1 MPYTGSPVEES
12 KLALPTRKIVPLIV
26 ACALFMQQMDSTA
39 LATSLPSMA
48 GSLGVTPL
56 KLHLAITSYLMSLAI
71 FLPMS
76 GWVADKFGPRRI
88 FCLAIGLFTLGSV
101 LCGVSI
107 NLTTL
112 VAARVIQG
120 LGGAMMVPV
129 GRLILVRSV
138 EKNELLSAMVLMN
151 MTAIIGPAAG
161 PLLGGAITSF
171 ISWRWIFWINVPAG
185 ILGIVLTLQFIR
197 DLNKAKVN
205 AFDWRG
211 FVLTGFGFGCLMAAL
226 DSVSSQLGDNIMPLG
241 LLFAGLITLAI
252 YYVHS
257 QIVSNPILDLRL
269 FRLTSFRISVT
280 GGSIFRLGFG
290 AIPFLLPL
298 LMQVGFGYSPL
309 KSGTI
314 TFISS
319 AGSFGMRSISRRVIK
334 KFGFRNILI
343 WNALITAGFMF
354 MYGSFDQSTS
364 RLFMMAVIF
373 GGGVFRSLQM
383 TSVNTIAFAEVNN
396 VQMRDATSM
405 TQMAQRISQVAGVA
419 LAALILGLAGNGS
432 AQLTVHAFSVAFCVL
447 GGISALS
454 LLLFWQLPL
463 DAGAELA
470 DRVSPPAAQH
480 SR

>member
-1 MPYTGSPVEES
+1 M
-12 KLALPTRKIVPLIV
+12 ALPTRKIVPLIV

-48 GSLGVTPL
+48 ATLGVTPL

-88 FCLAIGLFTLGSV
+88 FCLAIGLFTLGSI
-101 LCGVSI
+101 LCGISI

-112 VAARVIQG
+112 IAARVIQG

-138 EKNELLSAMVLMN
+138 EKTELLSAMVLMN
-151 MTAIIGPAAG
+151 MTAIVGPAAG

-185 ILGIVLTLQFIR
+185 ILGIILTLRFIR
-197 DLNKAKVN
+197 DLNKAEVK

-226 DSVSSQLGDNIMPLG
+226 DSVSGRLGDNILPLG
-241 LLFAGLITLAI
+241 LLLAGLATLGI
-252 YYVHS
+252 YYLHS
-257 QIVSNPILDLRL
+257 RIVSNPILDLRL

-290 AIPFLLPL
+290 ALPFLLPL

-314 TFISS
+314 TFIAS
-319 AGSFGMRSISRRVIK
+319 AGSFGMRSISRWVIK
-334 KFGFRNILI
+334 RFGFRNILI
-343 WNALITAGFMF
+343 WNALITSGFMF
-354 MYGSFDQSTS
+354 LYGTFDQSTS

-383 TSVNTIAFAEVNN
+383 TSVNTIGFAEVNN

-405 TQMAQRISQVAGVA
+405 SQMAQRISQVAGVA
-419 LAALILGLAGNGS
+419 LAALILGFVGHGGEHLS
-432 AQLTVHAFSVAFCVL
+432 VHAFSVAFAVL
-447 GGISALS
+447 GCISAMS
-454 LLLFWQLPL
+454 LLLFWQLPP

-470 DRVSPPAAQH
+470 GRAEPAPAEPG
-480 SR
+480 R